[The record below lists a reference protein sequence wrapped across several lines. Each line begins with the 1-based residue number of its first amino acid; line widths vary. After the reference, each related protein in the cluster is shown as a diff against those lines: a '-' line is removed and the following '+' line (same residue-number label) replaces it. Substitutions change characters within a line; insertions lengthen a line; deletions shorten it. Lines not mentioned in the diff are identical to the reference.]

1 MDKENK
7 MMNRPSLFD
16 LTGKVALVTGAGS
29 GMGRAI
35 CEAMAEHGADVV
47 CADINPASL
56 NETSEIIS
64 PYGTRVLP
72 MEADVFDI
80 DDIKRMIDTT
90 VSNLKS
96 LDIVFAH
103 AAIVDTKQTM
113 IHDLEVE
120 DWDRIASRYI
130 RGIFLTMKHVFPIMM
145 EKRGGSFITTSAATG
160 IWPLPPVGT
169 LHLATPY
176 ITAKSAVIM
185 LTKIAARQYGAHG
198 IRVNVICPGYHR
210 SLHHTQDPKGMRE
223 MEEFV
228 LNCTSLNRT
237 GLAKDIKGLAVYL
250 ASEASGFVT
259 GQVIIEDG
267 GFTT

>member
-1 MDKENK
+1 MDKEHI
-7 MMNRPSLFD
+7 MTNRPSLFD

-35 CEAMAEHGADVV
+35 CEAMAEHGANVV
-47 CADINPASL
+47 CADINPDSV

-64 PYGTRVLP
+64 TFGNRVLP
-72 MEADVFDI
+72 VEADVFEVG
-80 DDIKRMIDTT
+80 DIKRMIETT
-90 VSNLKS
+90 VSKLKS
-96 LDIVFAH
+96 IDIVFAH
-103 AAIVDTKQTM
+103 AAIVDTTGTM
-113 IHDLEVE
+113 IHNLDME

-130 RGIFLTMKHVFPIMM
+130 RGVFLTMKYVFPIMM
-145 EKRGGSFITTSAATG
+145 EKQGGSFITTSAATG
-160 IWPLPPVGT
+160 IWPLPPLGA

-185 LTKIAARQYGAHG
+185 LSKIAARQYGAYG

-210 SLHHTQDPKGMRE
+210 SLHHSQDPKGMRE

-237 GLAKDIKGLAVYL
+237 GVAKDIKGLAVYL

-259 GQVIIEDG
+259 GQIIIEDG
-267 GFTT
+267 GFNT